1 MQHTIVGNCILTHLL
16 HNNAITCN
24 AILTHLLG
32 NMNGFEWDLE
42 LEKTLKQIQ
51 DVV

>member
-1 MQHTIVGNCILTHLL
+1 MGVNGILTHLL
-16 HNNAITCN
+16 HNNTITCN

-32 NMNGFEWDLE
+32 NINGFEWDLE
-42 LEKTLKQIQ
+42 LEKALKQIQ